1 MNLLW
6 QLKPTITHSNR
17 RGGNHT
23 WITQTVERKNS
34 KNECFYTIP
43 SSRWATSFFINIK
56 RKGYYR

>member
-6 QLKPTITHSNR
+6 KLKPVITQSNR

-23 WITQTVERKNS
+23 WITQTVVRKNS

-43 SSRWATSFFINIK
+43 SDRWATSFFHNIK
-56 RKGYYR
+56 IKGYYK

>member
-1 MNLLW
+1 MNLFW
-6 QLKPTITHSNR
+6 QIKPTITHSNR

-43 SSRWATSFFINIK
+43 SNRWATSFFHNIK
-56 RKGYYR
+56 NRGYYK